1 MNYLNVMITLY
12 IFVTSKNSNDHLIYT
27 LSLILN
33 DFANIDYNLLLY
45 LYLVRNTNGNKIL
58 LTFVQPLRAFNC
70 WKRLHN
76 CLQRDIK
83 SKVAFTLLM
92 QIYLQGAIH
101 AGIPAIIF
109 GIVATIAGLLSL
121 MLPETLNR
129 KMPESVAE
137 VERSA
142 KKK

>member
-1 MNYLNVMITLY
+1 MQN
-12 IFVTSKNSNDHLIYT
+12 
-27 LSLILN
+27 LSL
-33 DFANIDYNLLLY
+33 
-45 LYLVRNTNGNKIL
+45 
-58 LTFVQPLRAFNC
+58 TFSLIV
-70 WKRLHN
+70 
-76 CLQRDIK
+76 
-83 SKVAFTLLM
+83 
-92 QIYLQGAIH
+92 LQGAVH

-109 GIVATIAGLLSL
+109 GIVATLAGLTSL

>member
-1 MNYLNVMITLY
+1 MSVNIRYIWLYLGYIYFIQWNVLFWWWSVYDYGKTY
-12 IFVTSKNSNDHLIYT
+12 FFTNAEYSKANFWETAINFYSQNNT
-27 LSLILN
+27 KVGTRMQNLSL
-33 DFANIDYNLLLY
+33 
-45 LYLVRNTNGNKIL
+45 
-58 LTFVQPLRAFNC
+58 TFSLIF
-70 WKRLHN
+70 
-76 CLQRDIK
+76 
-83 SKVAFTLLM
+83 
-92 QIYLQGAIH
+92 LQGAVH

-109 GIVATIAGLLSL
+109 GIVATLAGLLSL